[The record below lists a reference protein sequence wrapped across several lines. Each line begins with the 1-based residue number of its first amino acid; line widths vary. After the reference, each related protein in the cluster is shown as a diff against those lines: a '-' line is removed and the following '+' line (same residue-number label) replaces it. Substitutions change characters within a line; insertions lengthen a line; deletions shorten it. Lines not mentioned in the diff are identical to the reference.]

1 VFYICYIFVLK
12 THDFKIQDNN
22 STHTHIYIYIY
33 ICLLEYK
40 IHITK

>member
-1 VFYICYIFVLK
+1 VFYICDIFVLK

-22 STHTHIYIYIY
+22 STHTHTHIY